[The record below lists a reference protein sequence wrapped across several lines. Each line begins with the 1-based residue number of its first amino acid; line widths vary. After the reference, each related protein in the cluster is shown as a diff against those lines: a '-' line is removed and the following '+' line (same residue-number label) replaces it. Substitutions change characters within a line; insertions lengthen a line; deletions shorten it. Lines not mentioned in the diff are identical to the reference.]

1 MTFTE
6 QAVFRTAADGDIR
19 EAGTAIGF
27 DRLRKAMLEDQEAAS
42 I

>member
-19 EAGTAIGF
+19 EAGTGIGF
-27 DRLRKAMLEDQEAAS
+27 DRLREAMLEDQEAAS

>member
-6 QAVFRTAADGDIR
+6 QAVFCVAADGDVR
-19 EAGTAIGF
+19 EDGMGIGF
-27 DRLRKAMLEDQEAAS
+27 DRLCHAMLDDREAVS